1 MAETTYYPKQQLRTT
16 ATFKNSSGVNT
27 NPSTITMT
35 ISKVVAGVETVI
47 STLAIADLTTVQTG
61 VYYYDFTPGTNGVGW
76 YYFNWVSTNPNTEQ
90 EEYAVV
96 VDSHRV

>member
-16 ATFKNSSGVNT
+16 ATFKNSSGVAV

-35 ISKVVAGVETVI
+35 ISRVLAGVETVI
-47 STLAIADLTTVQTG
+47 STLAIADLTNSATG
-61 VYYYDFTPGTNGVGW
+61 TYYYDYTPGTDGVGT

-90 EEYAVV
+90 EESAVV